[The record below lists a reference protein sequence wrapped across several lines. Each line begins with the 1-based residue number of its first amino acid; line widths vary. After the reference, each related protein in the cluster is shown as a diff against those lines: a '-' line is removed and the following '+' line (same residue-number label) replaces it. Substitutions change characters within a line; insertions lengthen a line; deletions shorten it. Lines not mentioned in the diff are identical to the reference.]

1 MKKCPFCAEEI
12 QDEAIVCR
20 YCGRELAPQ
29 KVARISETLIIA
41 DARSEEPKYES
52 TAQEEL
58 IGQDRAA
65 HAEVSK
71 PPLPIFLSA
80 LRGGISLAFLSA
92 CILLLQF
99 VQGRVS
105 PNSVVLDLVFGS
117 LIVFVGGTLLG
128 LVIIPLW
135 RRKLFFFLFCVI
147 AGIIGVALVFT
158 YQ

>member
-71 PPLPIFLSA
+71 PPLPIFL
-80 LRGGISLAFLSA
+80 I
-92 CILLLQF
+92 ILKRLLITECCPSF
-99 VQGRVS
+99 PVS
-105 PNSVVLDLVFGS
+105 PPGVPMVGKGNPEDL
-117 LIVFVGGTLLG
+117 
-128 LVIIPLW
+128 
-135 RRKLFFFLFCVI
+135 
-147 AGIIGVALVFT
+147 
-158 YQ
+158 